1 MYHNHAIAQK
11 FTVGIFILVCVF
23 VLGGC
28 GAYTVPITAKPT
40 HKIDERFLGTWVSKD
55 TTNTTKDKIQI
66 LKFDSSHYLVKL
78 NDDLYRAYHSDV
90 SKTPFITVQILVNP
104 EPDTPKTEY
113 AYLVCKLTDDGVL
126 HLSVVNAEI
135 VPYETNNS
143 SSVRRILKKNLNNP
157 ALFEEDTQFI
167 KETPNVPGTP

>member
-1 MYHNHAIAQK
+1 MYHVRAITQK
-11 FTVGIFILVCVF
+11 FTVGIIPLVFVL

-40 HKIDERFLGTWVSKD
+40 HKIDERLLGTWVSKD
-55 TTNTTKDKIQI
+55 TTNTTKDKIQV
-66 LKFDSSHYLVKL
+66 LKFDDSHYLVKL

-113 AYLVCKLTDDGVL
+113 AYLVCKLSDDGVL
-126 HLSVVNAEI
+126 HLSVINEEI
-135 VPYETNNS
+135 VPYETKNS
-143 SSVRRILKKNLNNP
+143 ASVRRILKKNLHNP

-167 KETPNVPGTP
+167 KEKPDSP